1 MSSTSNNS
9 SRSVAESNI
18 NLSFNEFI
26 EGSRSPNSKKLENQV
41 INLFNATMEALNKS
55 ENTNSYKKLH
65 ETTIEE
71 LPSRLCKFF
80 MCCLKENGQVFNASS
95 LNTYYRV
102 MIRYLKFRDSDPIDI
117 SVDVNFTKVGPKFK
131 SI

>member
-1 MSSTSNNS
+1 MVQNPNF
-9 SRSVAESNI
+9 EC
-18 NLSFNEFI
+18 FI
-26 EGSRSPNSKKLENQV
+26 AILYLTFIRFHPVEGSRSPNSKKLENQV
-41 INLFNATMEALNKS
+41 INLFNATMEVLNKS

-95 LNTYYRV
+95 LNTY
-102 MIRYLKFRDSDPIDI
+102 
-117 SVDVNFTKVGPKFK
+117 
-131 SI
+131 